1 MDIEEHLEI
10 LVFVSF
16 TFGNLFLKVRA
27 DQLNFREANLE
38 ALRVIIGEEE
48 PIHVLAL
55 RVASIV
61 ASDDAIWVHNR
72 RNPKLEHVPHL
83 VADDLTAD
91 QVIDKT
97 VDDKRRM
104 SLSAMLSTNYD
115 NNGLLSCRIALIL
128 IGYFYQ
134 RNVKVAI

>member
-1 MDIEEHLEI
+1 MDIEEHLEM

-16 TFGNLFLKVRA
+16 TFGNLFHKVRA

-61 ASDDAIWVHNR
+61 ASDDAIWVHDR

-83 VADDLTAD
+83 VADDLAAD
-91 QVIDKT
+91 QVIDEA
-97 VDDKRRM
+97 VD
-104 SLSAMLSTNYD
+104 NE
-115 NNGLLSCRIALIL
+115 
-128 IGYFYQ
+128 
-134 RNVKVAI
+134 

>member
-1 MDIEEHLEI
+1 MP
-10 LVFVSF
+10 V
-16 TFGNLFLKVRA
+16 
-27 DQLNFREANLE
+27 
-38 ALRVIIGEEE
+38 
-48 PIHVLAL
+48 HVLTL
-55 RVASIV
+55 RVAAIV
-61 ASDDAIWVHNR
+61 TGDDAVRVHNWCY
-72 RNPKLEHVPHL
+72 PKLKHVTHL
-83 VADDLTAD
+83 VADNFTAD